1 MLRSSDFTKNFGEF
15 QQRLNEQLGAM
26 ETGRSRFAEDMST
39 EVAQQRTSAE
49 ERRQSAQRDAE
60 NRAIMRAIQ
69 ESGF

>member
-1 MLRSSDFTKNFGEF
+1 
-15 QQRLNEQLGAM
+15 M

-49 ERRQSAQRDAE
+49 ERRQSTRRDAE